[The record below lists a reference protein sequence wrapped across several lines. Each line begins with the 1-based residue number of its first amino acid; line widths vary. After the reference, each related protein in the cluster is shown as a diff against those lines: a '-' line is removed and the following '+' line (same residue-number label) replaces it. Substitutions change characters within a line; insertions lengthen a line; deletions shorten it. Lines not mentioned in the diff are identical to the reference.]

1 METQQQF
8 VMGLK
13 RKLGGGSGPPP
24 VRPIGYLLVLGSRGR
39 SVGVS
44 GPPSR
49 QTYCVFTCSGI
60 QGGRVGDP
68 EARPVWPVGIG
79 TTQLNY
85 LKIPYFE
92 IFHSLF
98 RF

>member
-68 EARPVWPVGIG
+68 EARPV
-79 TTQLNY
+79 
-85 LKIPYFE
+85 
-92 IFHSLF
+92 
-98 RF
+98 